1 MIQDLTPDQKE
12 RCYTSYL
19 HIYAQ
24 VLSGSN
30 YSTPLPSPYA
40 FFTLCVATAVHDAKQ
55 GQSPRSI
62 VDLFAELDR
71 LWSWATPPT
80 ASALTSAAKCAP

>member
-1 MIQDLTPDQKE
+1 M
-12 RCYTSYL
+12 CYESYL
-19 HIYAQ
+19 YIYAQ
-24 VLSGSN
+24 TRSGG
-30 YSTPLPSPYA
+30 TFTKPSVEFA
-40 FFTLCVATAVHDAKQ
+40 FFRFCMAIAVHDAKQ

-80 ASALTSAAKCAP
+80 ASALTSAAECA